1 MLQTRGNKLTWLG
14 HSAFRITTPAGN
26 VILIDPWIQT
36 NPMTPEPLKKIN
48 RVDTML
54 ITHGHFDHIADA
66 VDLAKKFKPR
76 IVAIHETCGWLESKG
91 ATNTSGMNKGGTQT
105 VGEIEVTMVNAIHS
119 CGIQDGDKIVYG
131 GEACGYIIRLPGGLT
146 IYHAGD
152 TAVFGDMKIIGELY
166 VPTVAMLPIGDH
178 YTMGPSEAALAIR
191 LLNVKHVIPMHYGTF
206 PALTGRPDSLQ
217 ELTRDVPSLEYHVME
232 PGDTI
237 GDEQAA
243 KAR

>member
-166 VPTVAMLPIGDH
+166 APTVAMLPIGDH